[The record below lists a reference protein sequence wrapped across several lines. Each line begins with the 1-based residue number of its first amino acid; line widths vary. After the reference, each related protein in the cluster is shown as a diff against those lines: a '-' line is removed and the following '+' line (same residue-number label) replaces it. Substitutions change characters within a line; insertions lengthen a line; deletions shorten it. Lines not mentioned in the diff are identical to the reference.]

1 MMPHSENTFSVLV
14 SQIGNEHASALRTF
28 ATIREYSAGTTVLRE
43 GGPIDSLWV
52 ILDGILA
59 VSIRDNDGR
68 SLRLG
73 RHGKGKWFG
82 DLSLL
87 TGETTAS
94 VTVIAETPVTLFD
107 LKHDVFNRL
116 LVEKPDL
123 ASSIVRVLIP
133 TLVERIRASNAAIAQ
148 GTGGDLALQGS
159 EAVFSQEAGRHK
171 GGLESM
177 LRKLFG
183 FESE

>member
-1 MMPHSENTFSVLV
+1 MMTDSENTFSVLT
-14 SQIGNEHASALRTF
+14 SQIGSEHAAVLRTL
-28 ATIREYSAGTTVLRE
+28 ATIREYSAGTSILQE
-43 GGPIDSLWV
+43 GGQVDSLWV

-59 VSIRDNDGR
+59 VSIRGNDGR

-87 TGETTAS
+87 TGETMAT

-116 LVEKPDL
+116 LVERPDI
-123 ASSIVRVLIP
+123 AGSIVRVLIP
-133 TLVERIRASNAAIAQ
+133 ALVERIRASNAAIAL

-159 EAVFSQEAGRHK
+159 DAVFSQEAGRRK
-171 GGLESM
+171 NRLESIFRKLVGLES
-177 LRKLFG
+177 
-183 FESE
+183 E